1 MESVDHD
8 HEHEPEPHGEVHL
21 FVDDV
26 LKDDNGDEIT
36 IVPDIAQYLG
46 EDTQT
51 IVSLLV
57 SGRTHIRD
65 IAGDFRRKHSAQRV
79 PGRGQCSGCGELMF
93 YYLNIRS
100 LFCLSLK
107 LQL

>member
-1 MESVDHD
+1 MVESELVKEYRGNSVESVESVDRD

-26 LKDDNGDEIT
+26 LKDGNDDEIA
-36 IVPDIAQYLG
+36 IVLDRTQYLG

-57 SGRTHIRD
+57 SGRAHIRD
-65 IAGDFRRKHSAQRV
+65 ITGDFRRKHCAQRV
-79 PGRGQCSGCGELMF
+79 PAREGTLVAVQS
-93 YYLNIRS
+93 
-100 LFCLSLK
+100 
-107 LQL
+107 